1 MTVTVF
7 PDALTA
13 CFSSSEMSLM
23 RGRVETRNPGAVNAK
38 DFIFRKMQILLVKL
52 PTLSEVPR
60 MANSPKFTV
69 VLPPALL
76 KHYRS
81 EAKSEGRSVS
91 NTICRALSRESGI
104 SLDPEANSKP
114 KTRRLKGL

>member
-1 MTVTVF
+1 
-7 PDALTA
+7 
-13 CFSSSEMSLM
+13 
-23 RGRVETRNPGAVNAK
+23 
-38 DFIFRKMQILLVKL
+38 
-52 PTLSEVPR
+52 

-69 VLPPALL
+69 VLPSALL